1 MILRR
6 LLSIFFSNRTHTF
19 VKLQN
24 CSINHKLYQKGRGR
38 LLDID
43 MIEQSTTETTSNKF
57 NVLISKSMRKIV
69 FNEHFSFQNCHLLN
83 LEHSTMGEIGGSR
96 RHCYFI
102 QSSAPYMLIWAIV
115 GNIKS
120 IIGIYGPLSI
130 VARIVFYSL
139 KPFIDQIKQ
148 KTCNFWTIWATE
160 NAKYKKR

>member
-1 MILRR
+1 M
-6 LLSIFFSNRTHTF
+6 
-19 VKLQN
+19 
-24 CSINHKLYQKGRGR
+24 YQKGRGR

-130 VARIVFYSL
+130 VARYCVTLWSHSQTKRNK
-139 KPFIDQIKQ
+139 KPVTFEPFEPQ
-148 KTCNFWTIWATE
+148 KRQSTKNDSTLHQKPICTI
-160 NAKYKKR
+160 R